1 LARLSFQNVP
11 TKSGGV
17 VSGNIST
24 GAGSPFGAGGK
35 FAGKVAEIKAEI
47 AKKPVGYYD
56 PPPMTLW
63 KANNPAIESK
73 LEDDPTYQK
82 LKDNL
87 TELQRGWEGTKKCGG
102 NPQEC
107 GVGIWRQYMSFQK
120 CLQAN
125 RGNSEVCNSHFP
137 ILEEMAV
144 TESKLKDMRQRLLAE
159 KNAPIIQAQQE
170 QQAREADLE
179 RILEIEL
186 AVQRVL
192 DKQVINQ
199 RPQKESTAPAITTSP
214 TSYLPLAV
222 VGIVIVVILLFLRR
236 RA

>member
-1 LARLSFQNVP
+1 LARLTFQNVP

-35 FAGKVAEIKAEI
+35 YEAQVANIKAEI
-47 AKKPVGYYD
+47 ASKPVGYYD

-63 KANNPAIESK
+63 KGNNPVIESK

-82 LKDNL
+82 AKERLGNMLGGYDPSHPRASNL
-87 TELQRGWEGTKKCGG
+87 GRYGSAGDIYVAEQNIK
-102 NPQEC
+102 Q
-107 GVGIWRQYMSFQK
+107 QQK
-120 CLQAN
+120 IM
-125 RGNSEVCNSHFP
+125 EDV
-137 ILEEMAV
+137 
-144 TESKLKDMRQRLLAE
+144 RQRLLAE

-179 RILEIEL
+179 RKLEIEL

-199 RPQKESTAPAITTSP
+199 RPTPTPTPSTISSFPIIP
-214 TSYLPLAV
+214 IIIIAV
-222 VGIVIVVILLFLRR
+222 IVGIFLLRR
-236 RA
+236 RE

>member
-1 LARLSFQNVP
+1 LARLTFQNVP

-35 FAGKVAEIKAEI
+35 YEAQVAGIKAEI

-63 KANNPAIESK
+63 KDSNPRIEAETRSDPAVKKANEILGNLRSQESYCK
-73 LEDDPTYQK
+73 IHRGKTQCRDMFSLQFK
-82 LKDNL
+82 IAQQLKIISDIRERL
-87 TELQRGWEGTKKCGG
+87 T
-102 NPQEC
+102 
-107 GVGIWRQYMSFQK
+107 
-120 CLQAN
+120 
-125 RGNSEVCNSHFP
+125 
-137 ILEEMAV
+137 
-144 TESKLKDMRQRLLAE
+144 AE
-159 KNAPIIQAQQE
+159 KNAPVILAQQE
-170 QQAREADLE
+170 QQAREADLI
-179 RILEIEL
+179 RKLEIEL

-199 RPQKESTAPAITTSP
+199 RPTPTPTPTAPAVTSSFP
-214 TSYLPLAV
+214 IIPIIIIAV
-222 VGIVIVVILLFLRR
+222 IVGIFLLRR

>member
-1 LARLSFQNVP
+1 MARLTFQNVP

-35 FAGKVAEIKAEI
+35 YEAQVRSIKEQI
-47 AKKPVGYYD
+47 ALKPEGFYD

-63 KANNPAIESK
+63 KEENILIESELEDNPAVKKAQERLKNLIGTY
-73 LEDDPTYQK
+73 DP
-82 LKDNL
+82 
-87 TELQRGWEGTKKCGG
+87 
-102 NPQEC
+102 
-107 GVGIWRQYMSFQK
+107 
-120 CLQAN
+120 
-125 RGNSEVCNSHFP
+125 SHP
-137 ILEEMAV
+137 RASQLGRYGSAGDIMAMQFKIDAQHKIINDIRERI
-144 TESKLKDMRQRLLAE
+144 TAE
-159 KNAPIIQAQQE
+159 RNAPIIQAQQE
-170 QQAREADLE
+170 QEALEADLI
-179 RILEIEL
+179 RTLEIEL

-199 RPQKESTAPAITTSP
+199 RPTPTPTAPEITTST

-222 VGIVIVVILLFLRR
+222 VGIVIVVILIILRR